1 MPRFLKEDI
10 KIKSAVMQPYNKNL
24 KIALRDLLNNITQ
37 LEKCLWSKLRSK
49 WVLGIQNSD
58 NLCFIITQM
67 LKCLKYINFN
77 ELFWAKMVKKF
88 KGFEDLE
95 ITDLLIA
102 YIKAKA
108 DIFWEK
114 TGH

>member
-1 MPRFLKEDI
+1 
-10 KIKSAVMQPYNKNL
+10 
-24 KIALRDLLNNITQ
+24 
-37 LEKCLWSKLRSK
+37 
-49 WVLGIQNSD
+49 
-58 NLCFIITQM
+58 M

-102 YIKAKA
+102 YRKAKA

-114 TGH
+114 NI